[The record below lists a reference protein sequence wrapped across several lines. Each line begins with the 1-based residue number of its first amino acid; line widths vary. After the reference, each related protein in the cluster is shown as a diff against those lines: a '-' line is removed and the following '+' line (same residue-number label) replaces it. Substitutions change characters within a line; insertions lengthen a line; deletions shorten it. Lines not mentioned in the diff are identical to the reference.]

1 VRERLADGTLVVDVR
16 RLIQVVAVERLGWI
30 RGNAR
35 TASAVTRH
43 DAVTLSALTGVAVG
57 TVKGFLAERDTAITN
72 VMLIAVA
79 LGLGLGD
86 LERPAE
92 ELAVLLSQRHAPE
105 PGHADLPD

>member
-1 VRERLADGTLVVDVR
+1 VRERLANGTLVLEVR
-16 RLIQVVAVERLGWI
+16 RLIETVAIGRLGWI
-30 RGNAR
+30 RANAR
-35 TASAVTRH
+35 TASVVGRQ

-57 TVKGFLAERDTAITN
+57 TVKGFLEQRDTSITN

-92 ELAVLLSQRHAPE
+92 ELAVLLAQRHVSE
-105 PGHADLPD
+105 PGHAALPD